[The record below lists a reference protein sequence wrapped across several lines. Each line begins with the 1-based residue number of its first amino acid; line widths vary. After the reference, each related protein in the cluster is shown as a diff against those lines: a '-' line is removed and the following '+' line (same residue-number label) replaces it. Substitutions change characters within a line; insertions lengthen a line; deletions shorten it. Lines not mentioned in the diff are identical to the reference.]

1 MEKKLSY
8 MLLVHWRDCYCE
20 DHDECVVLED
30 DEPATILAALAFIR
44 DRPDSGFLNFTAR
57 SELFVRQSEAQ
68 A

>member
-1 MEKKLSY
+1 MVKKFSY

-20 DHDECVVLED
+20 DHSECVVLDD

-57 SELFVRQSEAQ
+57 AELYVRREEELV
-68 A
+68 